1 MQFELSDEII
11 NQIIFSMEDQNGR
24 YVFDSENNTL
34 TAASDVPDG
43 DPDRYYALPVWDSV
57 DGFKM
62 MERFVASLRNPP
74 VKERLRAVL
83 FAGKGVFR
91 GFKDVLKGSPEVEN
105 LWFAFKEKA
114 LKREIIGWYNTL
126 CDSWGAEKIGAEPE
140 ETDELVCSDFT
151 FCEEPDASDEAFV
164 QNARTLSEKE
174 LKEMYDAEP
183 AEAFSL
189 LDRVPGMLAGKG
201 SFFTL
206 TVRTAEGECAG
217 FIRASPIP
225 EGARKTVI
233 VTDFF
238 IFPAWRGL
246 GIGKSLFARCMDTL
260 KAKGIKHVFVL
271 SVHIPVFFE
280 QVMLRS
286 GFRRI
291 SAGFLADIGKD

>member
-43 DPDRYYALPVWDSV
+43 DPDRYYALPVGDSV

-74 VKERLRAVL
+74 VKEKLRAVL

-91 GFKDVLKGSPEVEN
+91 GFKDILKGSPEVEN
-105 LWFAFKEKA
+105 LWFAFKEKS

-140 ETDELVCSDFT
+140 ETDELVCSDFM
-151 FCEEPDASDEAFV
+151 FREEPDASDEAFV
-164 QNARTLSEKE
+164 QNARVLSEKE

-183 AEAFSL
+183 AKALAL
-189 LDRVPGMLAGKG
+189 LDRVPALLAGKG
-201 SFFTL
+201 PFFTL
-206 TVRTAEGECAG
+206 TVRTAEDDFAG
-217 FIRASPIP
+217 FIRAARFP
-225 EGARKTVI
+225 ESARKTVI
-233 VTDFF
+233 ITDFYV
-238 IFPAWRGL
+238 FPAWRGL
-246 GIGKSLFARCMDTL
+246 GIGKSLFARCMDML
-260 KAKGIKHVFVL
+260 KAKGIAHVFAL

>member
-34 TAASDVPDG
+34 TAVSTVPDG
-43 DPDRYYALPVWDSV
+43 DPDRYYALPIWDSV

-74 VKERLRAVL
+74 VKEKLRAVL

-91 GFKDVLKGSPEVEN
+91 GFKDILKSSPEVEN

-114 LKREIIGWYNTL
+114 LRREIIGWYNTL

-151 FCEEPDASDEAFV
+151 FREGQDASDEVFV
-164 QNARTLSEKE
+164 HRARALCESE
-174 LKEMYDAEP
+174 LKEMYDAES
-183 AEAFSL
+183 AKALSL
-189 LDRVPGMLAGKG
+189 LDRVPAMLAGSG
-201 SFFTL
+201 PFYTL
-206 TVRTAEGECAG
+206 TVKTAEGDFAG
-217 FIRASPIP
+217 FIRVSPFP

-233 VTDFF
+233 ITDFYVF
-238 IFPAWRGL
+238 SAWRGL
-246 GIGKSLFARCMDTL
+246 GTGKSLFARCMDML
-260 KAKGIKHVFVL
+260 KAKGIAHVFAL

-291 SAGFLADIGKD
+291 SAGFLADI

>member
-34 TAASDVPDG
+34 TAVSTVPDG

-74 VKERLRAVL
+74 VKEKLRAVL

-91 GFKDVLKGSPEVEN
+91 GFKDILKSSPEVEN

-114 LKREIIGWYNTL
+114 LRREIIGWYNTL

-151 FCEEPDASDEAFV
+151 FREGQDDSDEVFV
-164 QNARTLSEKE
+164 QRARTLCESE
-174 LKEMYDAEP
+174 LKEMYDAES
-183 AEAFSL
+183 AKALSL
-189 LDRVPGMLAGKG
+189 LDRVPTMLAGSG
-201 SFFTL
+201 PFYTL
-206 TVRTAEGECAG
+206 TVKTAEGDFAG
-217 FIRASPIP
+217 FIRVSPCP

-233 VTDFF
+233 ITDFYVF
-238 IFPAWRGL
+238 SAWRGL
-246 GIGKSLFARCMDTL
+246 GIGKSLFARCMDML
-260 KAKGIKHVFVL
+260 KAKGIAHVFAL

-291 SAGFLADIGKD
+291 SAGFLADI

>member
-43 DPDRYYALPVWDSV
+43 DPDRYYELPIWDSV

-74 VKERLRAVL
+74 VKEKLRAVL

-91 GFKDVLKGSPEVEN
+91 GFKDILKSNPEVEN
-105 LWFAFKEKA
+105 LWFAFKENA
-114 LKREIIGWYNTL
+114 LRREIIGWYNTL
-126 CDSWGAEKIGAEPE
+126 CDLWGAEKIGAEPE

-151 FCEEPDASDEAFV
+151 FREKPDASDEDFMRR
-164 QNARTLSEKE
+164 ARELSEKE

-183 AEAFSL
+183 AKALAL
-189 LDRVPGMLAGKG
+189 LDRVPALLAGKG
-201 SFFTL
+201 PFFTL
-206 TVRTAEGECAG
+206 TVRTAEDDFAG
-217 FIRASPIP
+217 FIRAARFP
-225 EGARKTVI
+225 ESARKTVI
-233 VTDFF
+233 ITDFYV
-238 IFPAWRGL
+238 FPAWRGL

-260 KAKGIKHVFVL
+260 KSKGIKHVFVL

>member
-34 TAASDVPDG
+34 PAASTVPDG

-62 MERFVASLRNPP
+62 MERFVASLRNPQ
-74 VKERLRAVL
+74 VKEKLRAVL

-91 GFKDVLKGSPEVEN
+91 GFKDILKSSPEVEN

-114 LKREIIGWYNTL
+114 LRREIIGWYNTL

-151 FCEEPDASDEAFV
+151 FREGQDDSDEVFV
-164 QNARTLSEKE
+164 QRARALCESE
-174 LKEMYDAEP
+174 LKEMYDAES
-183 AEAFSL
+183 AKALSL
-189 LDRVPGMLAGKG
+189 LDRVPVMLAGK
-201 SFFTL
+201 SPFYTL
-206 TVRTAEGECAG
+206 TVKTAEGDFAG
-217 FIRASPIP
+217 FIRVSPFP

-233 VTDFF
+233 ITDFYVF
-238 IFPAWRGL
+238 SAWRGL
-246 GIGKSLFARCMDTL
+246 GIGKSLFARCMDML
-260 KAKGIKHVFVL
+260 KAKGIAHVFAL

-291 SAGFLADIGKD
+291 SAGFLADI